1 MQNWYCEHEDCGACI
16 NEERYQ
22 CAGCGGWFCRNCST
36 VFEATAHQVCRS
48 CLTVWQK
55 LHWLFVQTCCVF
67 CGQTR
72 EDTDFLWCR
81 ACERRLFGRALRE
94 GSWQS
99 VNGKPLT
106 LKKRG

>member
-1 MQNWYCEHEDCGACI
+1 MATRWINGTGKRRDECMQNWYCEHEDCGACI

-72 EDTDFLWCR
+72 EDT
-81 ACERRLFGRALRE
+81 ARLDKEPVQF
-94 GSWQS
+94 
-99 VNGKPLT
+99 
-106 LKKRG
+106 